1 MTLDWLNLS
10 MSFGNNLTKTIVYRV
25 RVTASEPLKVI
36 VIEKIGWLQC
46 SLKVASIGMHE
57 MKCSNISK
65 E

>member
-1 MTLDWLNLS
+1 
-10 MSFGNNLTKTIVYRV
+10 LTKTIVYRV

-46 SLKVASIGMHE
+46 SLKVASIGKHE